1 MRIKTFEA
9 FEMAEALRAV
19 RDAMGPDAVILATRE
34 IPKHQGSGGLLGRP
48 IVQVTAAIDRAD
60 PEEAE
65 PRITPFNLCRLQDA
79 YAELRS
85 SFSALLEQTSRR
97 VLSDALSGTGPALS
111 NLFERLA
118 ANGVEGR
125 DSLELL
131 TAMRRRLSAHD
142 WQREEVVRECAKEAL
157 ADMVRTA
164 GPVARPG
171 DAPAVAVFVGP
182 TGVGKTTT
190 VAKLA
195 AQRVQRKEPVML
207 VTLDTRRVG
216 ALEQIQSY
224 ARAIGVTVYPAVSA
238 GQLGDL
244 LSRRKEGGLVLV
256 DTPGRNHL
264 DAAQIGELGELGRL
278 GLPVQTHLVL
288 ASHIRPSDLDAM
300 IDRFS
305 AVPVDR
311 LLFTKMD
318 ETRAYGGIFSA
329 MKNGN
334 KPISYLTNG
343 PRVPD
348 DIEVAT
354 PQRLAELVMN

>member
-60 PEEAE
+60 PVETDL
-65 PRITPFNLCRLQDA
+65 RISPFNLCRLQDA
-79 YAELRS
+79 YSELRT
-85 SFSALLEQTSRR
+85 SFSALLEQASRR
-97 VLSDALSGTGPALS
+97 ALSDALSGTGPALS
-111 NLFERLA
+111 GLFERLA
-118 ANGVEGR
+118 AHGVDER

-131 TAMRRRLSAHD
+131 TAMRRTLSAND
-142 WQREEVVRECAKEAL
+142 WQRDEAVRECAKQAL

-164 GPVARPG
+164 GPAARSG

-190 VAKLA
+190 IAKLA
-195 AQRVQRKEPVML
+195 AKQVQRKEPVTL

-216 ALEQIQSY
+216 ALEQVQSY

-244 LSRRKEGGLVLV
+244 LSRRKEPGTVLV

-264 DAAQIGELGELGRL
+264 DAAQIGELSELGRL

-288 ASHIRPSDLDAM
+288 ASNVRSADLDEM

-305 AVPVDR
+305 AVPIDR

-329 MKNGN
+329 MKRGG
-334 KPISYLTNG
+334 KPLSYLTNG

-348 DIEVAT
+348 DIELAT